1 MPISSSESKKQQHP
15 TPASP
20 RLPARGL
27 LDRLGE
33 VLRSDAAARS
43 VLMVISLNRSD
54 RLLAL
59 AQQPASRRVM
69 VDVIQRIQSIL
80 RPLDRYTMVSHDEL
94 WLLLA
99 DLPSAALAELA
110 ARTLQQSLS
119 RPIHVPQPDGRES
132 IVQLRPAIGG
142 AWLARARHADPMVL
156 LNAAADACSQARRS
170 DERVHITRLESDDDV
185 IDRNELERDL
195 RDALMSNELEVYF
208 QPQIDL
214 TIGHCV
220 AVEALIRWNDRKRGM
235 VSPQLIAT
243 LCEERGMMG
252 QLTQFVLN
260 TSLRH
265 LMFWK
270 SQDIDVSVAI
280 NISAMSLADQTFPTQ
295 VSQALSTWG
304 ADPQRLTLE
313 LTESSIVQNERT
325 ALEFMNQL
333 SALGCQ
339 LSIDDF
345 GTGYSSFAYLR
356 QFPLNELKIDQMF
369 VRNILTERGDQRIVH
384 ALVDLAHTFEMRALA
399 EGVESGEAADILTKL
414 GCDLA
419 QGYYFAEAL
428 PANRFVNWYREL
440 EDKVSGESSLASAR

>member
-1 MPISSSESKKQQHP
+1 MMAPSV
-15 TPASP
+15 SP
-20 RLPARGL
+20 RLPARAL
-27 LDRLGE
+27 LDRAGQ
-33 VLRSDAAARS
+33 VLRSEAAPRS

-59 AQQPASRRVM
+59 AQDPASRPVM
-69 VDVIQRIQSIL
+69 VEVILRIQSIL

-94 WLLLA
+94 WVLLA
-99 DLPSAALAELA
+99 ELPSASLAELA

-119 RPIHVPQPDGRES
+119 RPIHMPREGGGET

-156 LNAAADACSQARRS
+156 LNAAADACAHARRS
-170 DERVHITRLESDDDV
+170 DERVLITRLESDEDV
-185 IDRNELERDL
+185 INRNELERDL
-195 RDALMSNELEVYF
+195 RAALQSNELEVYF

-214 TIGHCV
+214 SIGHCV
-220 AVEALIRWNDRKRGM
+220 AVEALIRWKHGKRGM

-260 TSLRH
+260 TALRH
-265 LMFWK
+265 LMFWR
-270 SQDIDVSVAI
+270 SQNIDVSVAI
-280 NISAMSLADQTFPTQ
+280 NISAMSLADATFPTQ

-304 ADPQRLTLE
+304 ADPSRLTLE
-313 LTESSIVQNERT
+313 LTESSIVQNERS

-333 SALGCQ
+333 SGLGCQ

-369 VRNILTERGDQRIVH
+369 VRNIIAERGDQRIVH

-399 EGVESGEAADILTKL
+399 EGVESGDAADMLTKL

-419 QGYYFAEAL
+419 QGYYFAEAM
-428 PANRFVNWYREL
+428 PANRFVSWFREL
-440 EDKVSGESSLASAR
+440 KNKVSGETSELAAR